1 MKREFLKELGLSDEQ
16 IEKIM
21 AEHGKTVNSMKDEL
35 EKAKE
40 LEKQIE
46 GLKEQI
52 KQRDEQLEE
61 LKKIDA
67 EGLQA
72 KIKELQEANERA
84 EKEWQE
90 KLQKQTFDFALERA
104 LVAAKAR
111 NPKAVKALL
120 DLENIKLDGEKLLG
134 LEDQLKKLKESD
146 SYLFEE
152 EKKGQPPQIVAS
164 GNPDGGKSTEKDP
177 FAAKL
182 AKYKT

>member
-1 MKREFLKELGLSDEQ
+1 VKREFLKELGLADDV
-16 IEKIM
+16 IDKIM

-152 EKKGQPPQIVAS
+152 EKKGQPPKIVTP
-164 GNPDGGKSTEKDP
+164 GNPDGGNNTGDDP

-182 AKYKT
+182 AKYK

>member
-1 MKREFLKELGLSDEQ
+1 MKREFLKELGLADDV
-16 IEKIM
+16 IDKIM

-152 EKKGQPPQIVAS
+152 EKKGQPPKIVTP
-164 GNPDGGKSTEKDP
+164 GNPDGGNNTGDDP

-182 AKYKT
+182 AKYK